1 MGERIL
7 IIEDEAPIREIIA
20 YQLEK
25 NGFQIMEAADGRD
38 GLAKALEHKP
48 DLIILDLMLPEL
60 DGFEVLKI
68 LRQSQD
74 IPVVVLTAR
83 DEEMDKVLGL
93 ELGADDYVTKP
104 FSNRE
109 LLARIRANLR
119 RLRRQQEESSAS
131 KDTITLGDLSIDLKL
146 YQVKK
151 HDQIL
156 PLTPREFDL
165 LRYLLDHRGQV
176 ISREQLLNQVWGYDF
191 LGDLRTVDV
200 TVRRLREKIE
210 DYPGDPRY
218 ILTKR
223 GAGYYVPYVSDHR

>member
-1 MGERIL
+1 MGQRIL

-38 GLAKALEHKP
+38 GLTKALEHKP

-68 LRQSQD
+68 LRQRQD
-74 IPVVVLTAR
+74 IPVVILTAR

-119 RLRRQQEESSAS
+119 RLRRQMEDPS
-131 KDTITLGDLSIDLKL
+131 KDTIILGDLSIDLKL
-146 YQVKK
+146 YRVKK
-151 HDQIL
+151 HDHIL

-165 LRYLLDHRGQV
+165 LHYLLDHRGQV
-176 ISREQLLNQVWGYDF
+176 ISREQLLNRVWGYDF
-191 LGDLRTVDV
+191 LGDVRTVDV

-210 DYPGDPRY
+210 DHPGDPRY

-223 GAGYYVPYVSDHR
+223 GAGYYIPHVSELR